1 MENKIEKDENNTE
14 KDRYNNI
21 ILDQEEITT
30 PTQRKN
36 LFSFL
41 KKLKVEKKEQDEVAE
56 NTIDELFGYV
66 YGTTTTDKSTED
78 TIQIKNAKR
87 KKKRK

>member
-1 MENKIEKDENNTE
+1 MKNINEIDKNVESNK
-14 KDRYNNI
+14 YNNI

-41 KKLKVEKKEQDEVAE
+41 KKLKVEKKEQDEVDE

-66 YGTTTTDKSTED
+66 YGTTTTDKSAED
-78 TIQIKNAKR
+78 TIKIKNAKR